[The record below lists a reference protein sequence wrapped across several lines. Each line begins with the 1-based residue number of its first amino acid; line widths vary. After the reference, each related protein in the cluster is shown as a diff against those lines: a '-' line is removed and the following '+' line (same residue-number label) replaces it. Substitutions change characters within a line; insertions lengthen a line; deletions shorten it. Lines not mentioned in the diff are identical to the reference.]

1 MNRVIVIT
9 GATGAL
15 GQKAAH
21 TFADA
26 GHALALLDN
35 NQEKL
40 DSLVED
46 LNLPKDRLFASIVD
60 LRNGQAVQDSAEA
73 VAKKFGVVH
82 ALFHLVGGWVGGDT
96 IADTREDDLNFMLG
110 QHVMTTFHLFKA
122 FSPKL
127 AASGWG
133 RIITISP
140 STVANPPAQRGVYN
154 ASKAAQ
160 ETLVLTLAQELKENN
175 ITANIIQVQA
185 IDVDASRKGNGT
197 TPEVIV
203 ATMQY
208 LFSEQAGKVNGAKIP
223 LY

>member
-15 GQKAAH
+15 GRKTAH
-21 TFADA
+21 TFAEA

-35 NQEKL
+35 DQVKL
-40 DSLVED
+40 DSLVGE
-46 LNLPKDRLFASIVD
+46 LNLPEDRLFASVVD
-60 LRNGQAVQDSAEA
+60 LRDGQAVRDSAGA
-73 VAKKFGVVH
+73 VADKFGVVH

-96 IADTREDDLNFMLG
+96 IANTSESDLTFMLN
-110 QHVMTTFHLFKA
+110 QHVWTTFHLFKA

-133 RIITISP
+133 RVITISP
-140 STVANPPAQRGVYN
+140 STVANPPAERGVYN
-154 ASKAAQ
+154 AAKAAQ
-160 ETLVLTLAQELKENN
+160 ETLMLTLAAELKHSNV
-175 ITANIIQVQA
+175 TANIIQVKA
-185 IDVDASRKGNGT
+185 IDVDASRKGTGT

-203 ATMQY
+203 ATMQF
-208 LFSEQAGKVNGAKIP
+208 LFSEQAGKVNGARIP

>member
-15 GQKAAH
+15 GQKTAH
-21 TFADA
+21 TFAEA

-35 NQEKL
+35 DQEKL
-40 DSLVED
+40 DSLVKE
-46 LNLPKDRLFASIVD
+46 LNLPEDRLFTSIVD
-60 LRNGQAVQDSAEA
+60 LRNGQAVQDSAEV
-73 VAKKFGVVH
+73 VANKFGRVN
-82 ALFHLVGGWVGGDT
+82 ALFHLVGGWTGGKT
-96 IADTREDDLNFMLG
+96 IADTSEDDLNFMLG
-110 QHVMTTFHLFKA
+110 QHVMTTFYLFKA

-133 RIITISP
+133 RVITISP
-140 STVANPPAQRGVYN
+140 STVANPPAERGVYT
-154 ASKAAQ
+154 AAKAAQ
-160 ETLVLTLAQELKENN
+160 EALMLTLAAELKEHNV
-175 ITANIIQVQA
+175 TANIIQVRA
-185 IDVDASRKGNGT
+185 IDVDASRKGTGT

-208 LFSEQAGKVNGAKIP
+208 LFSEQAGKVNGARIP